1 MRMKKIYYYLLL
13 FTSLCYGQI
22 PANYY
27 DTATGTGYTLKT
39 QLYNIV
45 STGHVDQGYS
55 ALYLAYQT
63 THSDDY
69 YENDGSVLD
78 FYSENP
84 AGTDSYF
91 YTHGSNQCGSYNSE
105 NDCYNREH
113 LMPQSV
119 YSENYP
125 MRSDVHQVIPSDGYV
140 NNRRGSFAF
149 GEVSSPTWT
158 SNNGSKVGPNTFGSY
173 SGTVF
178 EPIDEFKGDI
188 ARALLY
194 FAVRY
199 ETQVASW
206 SHAMLNGTSDQVYE
220 DWFVDLLLDWHANDP
235 VVQAEIDRNNA
246 AYNFQG
252 NANPFVD
259 HPEFVTMIWSSGG
272 GGGGGTGCTTETF
285 ENIPAS
291 ASSYTTRNW
300 TGDDGG
306 AWTATDARTDQ
317 TLNSRAITVRNGAI
331 TAPTVG
337 GGIASLTVTTQR
349 VFSGGSGTFNL
360 KVNGGVVGTI
370 AYDATQQTIT
380 VPNINISGSVSI
392 VIDGNSGASNRVK
405 FDDLSWTCYDTLGS
419 ENFELDEIKI
429 IPNPAKQNMVRVTTK
444 SNLNV
449 EFYDVLGK
457 KVLFKTITPTNNTID
472 VTNFNKGV
480 YLVRLSNELNSVT
493 KKLIIQ

>member
-1 MRMKKIYYYLLL
+1 
-13 FTSLCYGQI
+13 
-22 PANYY
+22 
-27 DTATGTGYTLKT
+27 
-39 QLYNIV
+39 
-45 STGHVDQGYS
+45 
-55 ALYLAYQT
+55 
-63 THSDDY
+63 
-69 YENDGSVLD
+69 
-78 FYSENP
+78 
-84 AGTDSYF
+84 
-91 YTHGSNQCGSYNSE
+91 
-105 NDCYNREH
+105 
-113 LMPQSV
+113 MPQSV

-300 TGDDGG
+300 TGDEGG

-429 IPNPAKQNMVRVTTK
+429 IPNPAKQNVVRVTTK